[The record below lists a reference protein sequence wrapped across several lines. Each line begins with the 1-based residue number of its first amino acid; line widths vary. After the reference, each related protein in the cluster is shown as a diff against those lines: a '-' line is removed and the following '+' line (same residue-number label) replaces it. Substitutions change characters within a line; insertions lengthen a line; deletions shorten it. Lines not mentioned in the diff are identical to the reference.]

1 MKAQR
6 IESDGRGDQ
15 ITPMTKTCLWCFQVS
30 VFATSSRILD
40 ILCILEACLQ
50 SVWPNLVSSNMDDY
64 FFFSLSHRRYW
75 CVRVEWKTGAV
86 SLTCQKSCLNIRVI
100 LILPVS
106 IRDVHREVF

>member
-6 IESDGRGDQ
+6 IESDGRCDQ

-64 FFFSLSHRRYW
+64 FFFQFVTSQTLVRTGGMEDRGSLSY
-75 CVRVEWKTGAV
+75 
-86 SLTCQKSCLNIRVI
+86 
-100 LILPVS
+100 LPKVLFEYS
-106 IRDVHREVF
+106 RNSHITSFNSQRT